1 MERAKK
7 LTELKEKVEKDIV
20 PDTNKTQT
28 QNMTEK
34 RLLASYVVAWNI
46 GKALKSFQ
54 EGEFIKSC
62 MVDVVNIL
70 CPQELTNFKNLHL
83 SRQTIS
89 RRIELLSTCTS
100 RQVDEKIRKFVYF
113 SLALDESTDLIDT
126 AQLAIFVRGVDDKLN
141 VGEYVLELIPLA
153 DTTRGE
159 DIFNAV
165 CMCVN
170 KHNLDWS
177 NLASIATDGARS
189 MIGDKKGFIGRL
201 KAFLKEKGVE
211 NIVTFHCILHQEA
224 LSAKSVD
231 IPTIM
236 KVVTQTIN
244 IIKNSALKHRQF
256 RRLIQS
262 SDQKFE
268 DLQYFCDVRWLSR
281 GQMLRRFFDLRNVI
295 DEYMKEQGRA
305 IAELSNDEWICDLA
319 FLCDICEHLNTLNIY
334 LQGRKQTVVNM
345 YCSINAFVKKLQL
358 WNEHVQESQF
368 HYFPCLNTI
377 SCVPPH
383 KLNSYSEILKNLT
396 VEFTE
401 HRFADLRRLENH
413 ISVYTD
419 PFFVDVIKARIDIQE
434 ELIELQEDIS
444 LKQRYKNCNL
454 SELYKHKVLCVNK
467 YGKVRKFVCFMEAIF
482 GTTYVCEQLFSQ
494 MKIVKSKCRSRLSDR
509 HLCDQLRLAV
519 CDACDITPDFN
530 SIIMH
535 TIHEDEEP

>member
-1 MERAKK
+1 
-7 LTELKEKVEKDIV
+7 
-20 PDTNKTQT
+20 
-28 QNMTEK
+28 
-34 RLLASYVVAWNI
+34 
-46 GKALKSFQ
+46 
-54 EGEFIKSC
+54 
-62 MVDVVNIL
+62 MVQFSVN
-70 CPQELTNFKNLHL
+70 C
-83 SRQTIS
+83 
-89 RRIELLSTCTS
+89 
-100 RQVDEKIRKFVYF
+100 
-113 SLALDESTDLIDT
+113 
-126 AQLAIFVRGVDDKLN
+126 
-141 VGEYVLELIPLA
+141 
-153 DTTRGE
+153 
-159 DIFNAV
+159 
-165 CMCVN
+165 
-170 KHNLDWS
+170 
-177 NLASIATDGARS
+177 TDGARS
-189 MIGDKKGFIGRL
+189 IIGDKKGFIGRL

-305 IAELSNDEWICDLA
+305 IAELSNDECICDLA
-319 FLCDICEHLNTLNIY
+319 FLCDICEHLNTLNIS

-482 GTTYVCEQLFSQ
+482 GKPMYVSNCSH
-494 MKIVKSKCRSRLSDR
+494 K
-509 HLCDQLRLAV
+509 
-519 CDACDITPDFN
+519 
-530 SIIMH
+530 
-535 TIHEDEEP
+535 